1 MEEVQQFLCPHV
13 PMDKI
18 VVRAEVLK
26 EQLQRV
32 LPDVCVEKEIT
43 PRMMCS
49 ICNNTDDRSMITD
62 YSQGLLI
69 CLGTDGVGCGGVV
82 TENIP
87 VYSTQRDNDFIDPY
101 ELFSSQAEFTS
112 DWLTSTHQ
120 HGKRMNKLIEK
131 NLHKYTEE
139 HTVTSNTYKDTQ
151 RKDVYDL
158 IDKLGENTN
167 IGLDAVHALKLVFHE
182 YRTRMNRIHKVEV
195 AVAAL
200 YYLLITP

>member
-1 MEEVQQFLCPHV
+1 M
-13 PMDKI
+13 
-18 VVRAEVLK
+18 RAEVLK

-32 LPDVCVEKEIT
+32 LPDVCVEKEIS

-49 ICNNTDDRSMITD
+49 ICNNTDDRNMITD

-69 CLGTDGVGCGGVV
+69 CLGEDGAGCGGVV

-87 VYSTQRDNDFIDPY
+87 VYTTQRDNDFIDPY
-101 ELFSSQAEFTS
+101 ELFFSQAEFTS

-120 HGKRMNKLIEK
+120 
-131 NLHKYTEE
+131 YTKE

-158 IDKLGENTN
+158 IDRLGDNTD
-167 IGLDAVHALKLVFHE
+167 IGVDAVHQLKMLFHE